1 MASWDRLLRFVLL
14 PLVLSAVDGC
24 AEDDLS
30 APAMTY
36 IEPEPLVV
44 GEAQQR
50 RLCGRGRSDVV
61 LDVFCRREP
70 PVITG
75 LADLRETLDLDD
87 PALPFAMNAH
97 STALPS
103 RAVSAINPRI
113 FFIREPKPGV
123 ELLILAYVRGEPLA
137 EMVTR
142 DRVTGELQ
150 FYVFKFER
158 ACGEDCTPGDELT
171 EVAESGWERYD
182 VYAEEDLANSPI
194 DCRVC
199 HQPYGPDTA
208 KILRMQELEPPWNH
222 WFYNAA
228 MSGRAVFDDYYAA
241 KGDETFAGYVGDEV
255 EASQPGVLAAAV
267 YFANPY
273 PQPNLFVSAKI
284 EREVNASA
292 AARGGNQPK
301 DNAVPGESE
310 TWNKIYERAKRGE
323 VISVPY
329 HDVKVTDANK
339 LAGMVAAYTD
349 YREGRLP
356 REELPDIRDVHPD
369 DEALLARMG
378 FATEPGMNGEQILL
392 QACAQCHNDRLDQT
406 VSRARFNV
414 DLRKMSREQK
424 ERAIARVMLPLE
436 NPGVM
441 PPARFRRLS
450 EDARRELIEL
460 LKR

>member
-1 MASWDRLLRFVLL
+1 
-14 PLVLSAVDGC
+14 
-24 AEDDLS
+24 
-30 APAMTY
+30 MTY
-36 IEPEPLVV
+36 IEAEPLVV
-44 GEAQQR
+44 GDAQQR

-61 LDVFCRREP
+61 LDVFCRDEP

-75 LADLRETLDLDD
+75 LADLREQLELDD
-87 PALPFAMNAH
+87 PPLPFVLNAH
-97 STALPS
+97 STALAS
-103 RAVSAINPRI
+103 RSVSAINPRI
-113 FFIREPKPGV
+113 FVVREPKPGV

-137 EMVTR
+137 EMVAR

-150 FYVFKFER
+150 FYLFKFER
-158 ACGEDCTPGDELT
+158 GCGGDCTPGDQLT
-171 EVAESGWERYD
+171 EVAEVGWERYD
-182 VYAEEDLANSPI
+182 VYAEEDLANSPL

-199 HQPYGPDTA
+199 HQPFGPDSA
-208 KILRMQELEPPWNH
+208 KMLRMQELAPPWNH

-241 KGDETFAGYVGDEV
+241 KGDEPFAGLVGQEI

-267 YFANPY
+267 FFANEVS
-273 PQPNLFVSAKI
+273 QPNLFVSATI
-284 EREVNASA
+284 EREVMASA
-292 AARGGNQPK
+292 AERGGDQPK
-301 DNAVPGESE
+301 DNSVPGESE
-310 TWNKIYERAKRGE
+310 TWNAIYERAKRGE

-329 HDVKVTDANK
+329 HDVKITDPDK
-339 LAGMVAAYTD
+339 LADMTAAYTD

-378 FATEPGMNGEQILL
+378 FSTEPGMDGEQILL
-392 QACAQCHNDRLDQT
+392 QACGQCHNDRLDQT

-414 DLRKMSREQK
+414 DLGRMSRQEK
-424 ERAIARVMLPLE
+424 DRAIARVSLPLD

-441 PPARFRRLS
+441 PPALFRHLS
-450 EDARRELIEL
+450 NDAREQLIEL